1 MEELQQKIAQAMQS
15 DFIGDVVFD
24 DEEIEQMKAD
34 CCRFYRTSQQ
44 SWSKI
49 YRPEDIDELI
59 VLIVNIAKTWDDDKE
74 SRFWVKLFGEIFD
87 DASISP
93 IKFYNE
99 FENSLKRHG
108 KTLFLSKENK
118 RMFREVFLL
127 HAFAPDKSRDS
138 FVRLLWNWYVDPD
151 VINYDFQPND
161 PLYMEI
167 ARFLGNK
174 FSGEANL
181 DEDSSFEGKIYAI
194 KSSIKY
200 LFTQSQEQGVKLLNN
215 LFSIFDDIRFN
226 WRYDTNSFYAE
237 CCYEIVNR
245 ILDENNEEK
254 SRRRRTAIEHIVSDY
269 SKIYAA
275 YEVDDSGNAAIFIP
289 EIRAI
294 DELADEY
301 ELEILNDDNIIF
313 QTQGYIVGSD
323 LKRKIKRISIPFN
336 SFGKQAQQKLHLR
349 VKMYILQSGYL
360 KCQIYDS
367 KESLY
372 REFIIFRLS
381 REIRLQNCK
390 PNTYYVV
397 HPSNVQIER
406 LTTCSVRNIN
416 QFTSTVIA
424 EENDYITGVTQ
435 QVFFNQQPKDSHVII
450 EGRNIE
456 SILFVRDDIEYP
468 FYKSVKSLKV
478 ILDQSLKVE
487 RVIVKADN
495 DNRFYPLSSC
505 ATKDDN
511 TYEIDLLK
519 INAIGNGCHTIY
531 ISDSSKQKLLH
542 KVVYYVNSELSFNI
556 TGNGYVFDRDTI
568 NFAIQTNDGGI
579 NRAIYSCNPQSGLE
593 NLSCPFEDGQIVY
606 ELPYIKWRIDDS
618 DEWYYESYGRDLW
631 REDDIIHSNCV
642 IEIDNCSR
650 RDITLLINDE
660 EVPVS
665 SSGKYLLGDAL
676 TERAK
681 NKSNDV
687 ILRIGNSKTRLF
699 TVHNK
704 PFLSDIDIDLDN
716 KRIDLLPY
724 YIGDA
729 LTQFSIVLE
738 NEDSRYEITSG
749 VSSTFDADIVDGEYT
764 VSVYIADFFGE
775 LETVPIFDEDCI
787 IGNPDKFYFTHS
799 RIILNSFK
807 KPEGGKIRL
816 SNVFI
821 TDIRYLREE
830 AIGAV
835 YSGFLICN
843 RKRFSVEVYKK
854 GNSSL
859 KFYIVDGDRL
869 LPANF
874 NTEKNHFVK
883 EEPNGKNII
892 PCSSCYYTK
901 EEI

>member
-15 DFIGDVVFD
+15 DFVGDVVFD

-34 CCRFYRTSQQ
+34 CRKFYRAAQQ
-44 SWSKI
+44 SWSKV
-49 YRPEDIDELI
+49 YRSEDINELI
-59 VLIVNIAKTWDDDKE
+59 VLIINIAKTWDDDKE

-99 FENSLKRHG
+99 FENSLKHHG

-138 FVRLLWNWYVDPD
+138 FVRLLWNWYTDTD
-151 VINYDFQPND
+151 VVGYDFQPND
-161 PLYMEI
+161 PLYTEI
-167 ARFLGNK
+167 ANFLDKK
-174 FSGEANL
+174 FSGEVNM
-181 DEDSSFEGKIYAI
+181 DEDSSFEGKTYAI
-194 KSSIKY
+194 KSSFKY
-200 LFTQSQEQGVKLLNN
+200 LFTQNKEQGIKLLNT
-215 LFSIFDDIRFN
+215 LFAFFDDIYFN
-226 WRYDTNSFYAE
+226 GRYNDESFYSE
-237 CCYEIVNR
+237 SCYEIINR
-245 ILDENNEEK
+245 ILDESNDMIK
-254 SRRRRTAIEHIVSDY
+254 RRKRMATEHIVSDY

-294 DELADEY
+294 DEFADEY
-301 ELEILNDDNIIF
+301 ELEIFNDDNIIF

-336 SFGKQAQQKLHLR
+336 FFGTQAQQTLHFR
-349 VKMYILQSGYL
+349 VKMYTLQSGYL
-360 KCQIYDS
+360 KRQIYDS

-397 HPSNVQIER
+397 HPSNVQLEK

-468 FYKSVKSLKV
+468 FYKCVKSLKV

-487 RVIVKADN
+487 RVIVKAGN
-495 DNRFYPLSSC
+495 DNRFYPLNSC
-505 ATKDDN
+505 ATNDDN
-511 TYEIDLLK
+511 TYEIDLRK

-542 KVVYYVNSELSFNI
+542 KVVYYVDNSLSFN
-556 TGNGYVFDRDTI
+556 TTCNGYVFDRDTI

-579 NRAIYSCNPQSGLE
+579 NRALYSCNPQSGLE
-593 NLSCPFEDGQIVY
+593 SLSYPYDDGQIIFA
-606 ELPYIKWRIDDS
+606 LPYIKWRIDDS
-618 DEWYYESYGRDLW
+618 DEWYYGSYGRDLW

-642 IEIDNCSR
+642 IEIENCSR
-650 RDITLLINDE
+650 RDIALLINDE
-660 EVPVS
+660 EVPVA

-687 ILRIGNSKTRLF
+687 ILRIGNSETRLF
-699 TVHNK
+699 TVYNK

-738 NEDSRYEITSG
+738 NEDNRYEITSG
-749 VSSTFDADIVDGEYT
+749 VSSTFDIDIVDGEYT
-764 VSVYIADFFGE
+764 VSVYMADFFGK
-775 LETVPIFDEDCI
+775 LEPTPIFEEDCI
-787 IGNPDKFYFTHS
+787 IGNPDKFYFAHS

-807 KPEGGKIRL
+807 KSEGGKIRL
-816 SNVFI
+816 NNVFI

-843 RKRFSVEVYKK
+843 KKKFSVEVYKK
-854 GNSSL
+854 GSSSL
-859 KFYIVDGDRL
+859 KFYIVDDDRL
-869 LPANF
+869 LPASF
-874 NTEKNHFVK
+874 NTEKNDFIK